1 MTTTATTEPIAAPPA
16 PNDRALI
23 AELRLNRE
31 SAREDSAKSEAALR
45 ALAAAVSGDAALIE
59 AALIALAP
67 ARLNAE
73 QLVACVR
80 ELLAARAVLTAPGR
94 PAPPD
99 MQKFWMETARQQWLS
114 GTGRMAS
121 FVF

>member
-1 MTTTATTEPIAAPPA
+1 M
-16 PNDRALI
+16 
-23 AELRLNRE
+23 
-31 SAREDSAKSEAALR
+31 
-45 ALAAAVSGDAALIE
+45 SGDAALIE

-94 PAPPD
+94 PAPPETLTDDQAQRMLAYFEQDFVGSWVTTVPD